1 MGWTKKQFVLALV
14 MVITGSINTLSAKWA
29 DKIKSK
35 NSFGDVVEFS
45 HPFFQADTMFIGEM
59 LCLATFYA
67 NLALRRRRNLHTT
80 ELALDTATTS
90 EFPKWIFWAPAV
102 CDMTATSLMFVGLIF
117 TYASSFQMLRG
128 AVIVFTG
135 LMSVAFL
142 NRRLRYYQWMGIG
155 FVILGLVLVGL
166 SDFLNSSDNSQQDIN
181 GIITGDLLIV
191 MAQIVTALQMVLE
204 EKFIMKYNVPPLQVV
219 GYEGIF
225 GFLTL
230 SVLLIPMYYIPGGM
244 FSSNE
249 RGVLEDTPDA
259 FVQIKNNPL
268 LILAILLNITSIAFF
283 NFAGVSVTKELSA
296 TTRMVLDSVRTLVIW
311 LFSIAVQWQAFQ
323 YLQPI
328 GFLIL
333 VIGMMLYNDVLI
345 MPFLRRLVNITDRV
359 PEGAPILSGTV
370 EPNQDV
376 TGKREIDPF

>member
-1 MGWTKKQFVLALV
+1 MAWTRKQIILALV
-14 MVITGSINTLSAKWA
+14 MVVTGSINTLSAKWA

-35 NSFGDVVEFS
+35 NTFGQVVEFS
-45 HPFFQADTMFIGEM
+45 HPFFQADTMFVGEM
-59 LCLATFYA
+59 LCLVTFYA
-67 NLALRRRRNLHTT
+67 DLLVRRRRNARTT
-80 ELALDTATTS
+80 ELSLDTTTTAD
-90 EFPKWIFWAPAV
+90 FPKWIFWAPAV

-128 AVIVFTG
+128 AMIVFTG

-142 NRRLRYYQWMGIG
+142 NRRLRTSQWVGIG
-155 FVILGLVLVGL
+155 AVTLGLVLVGI

-191 MAQIVTALQMVLE
+191 MAQIVTATQMVIE

-219 GYEGIF
+219 GYEGMF
-225 GFLTL
+225 GFFTL

-259 FVQIKNNPL
+259 FLQIKNNPL

-296 TTRMVLDSVRTLVIW
+296 TTRMVLDSIRTLVIW
-311 LFSIAVQWQAFQ
+311 VFSIAVQWERFQ

-333 VIGMMLYNDVLI
+333 VIGMMLYNNVFIVPL
-345 MPFLRRLVNITDRV
+345 LRSRGVISGRV
-359 PEGAPILSGTV
+359 PEGAPIINGTS
-370 EPNQDV
+370 E
-376 TGKREIDPF
+376 